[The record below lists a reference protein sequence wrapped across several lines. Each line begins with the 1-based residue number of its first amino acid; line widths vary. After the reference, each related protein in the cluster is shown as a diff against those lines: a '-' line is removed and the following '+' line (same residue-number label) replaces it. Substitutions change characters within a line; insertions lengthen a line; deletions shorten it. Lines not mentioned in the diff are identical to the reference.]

1 MRTSHIER
9 VSATKAIVCIDD
21 QGGMLFNHRRQ
32 SSDRI
37 LRAKILQLTA
47 GSRLLCNAYT
57 AAQFS
62 ENSEKPN
69 LVVSD
74 DFLNRA
80 QPGDFC
86 FVEDQPLAS
95 VVERLEEIILFK
107 WNRVYPAD
115 TYFDISLDDWRCVS
129 AIDFAGSSHET
140 ITQEVY
146 CR

>member
-1 MRTSHIER
+1 MYYC
-9 VSATKAIVCIDD
+9 KACRRLEEINRCGVC
-21 QGGMLFNHRRQ
+21 G
-32 SSDRI
+32 
-37 LRAKILQLTA
+37 AK
-47 GSRLLCNAYT
+47 
-57 AAQFS
+57 
-62 ENSEKPN
+62 N
-69 LVVSD
+69 LP
-74 DFLNRA
+74 FPGA
-80 QPGDFC
+80 GDFC